1 MKLVGFANIQNTPT
15 TIQLQRCN
23 RATSVRSIDAGVGPP
38 AFFCLL
44 SPFALRLPPGPLVG
58 GQDPLAEASTTG
70 GDLDELV
77 VVDELDRLFQVEQ
90 PRWDQP

>member
-1 MKLVGFANIQNTPT
+1 MKLVGFANVQNNPT

-23 RATSVRSIDAGVGPP
+23 QGTSTDAGVGPP

-70 GDLDELV
+70 SNLDELV
-77 VVDELDRLFQVEQ
+77 LVDELNRLFQVQ
-90 PRWDQP
+90 NSWRY